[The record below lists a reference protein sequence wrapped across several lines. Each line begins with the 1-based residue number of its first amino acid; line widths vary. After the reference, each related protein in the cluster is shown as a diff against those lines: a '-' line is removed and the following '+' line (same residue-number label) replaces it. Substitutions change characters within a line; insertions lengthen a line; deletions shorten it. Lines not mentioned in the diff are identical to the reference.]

1 MEISGKVDQ
10 KTIKYLVDRNNLPT
24 LHGKHNTEFELP
36 LVIKTSIQPSK
47 MLNAKLIND
56 DIFSFSFVRHPYT
69 RYVHKV
75 PLQAV
80 ISLQILLCKYT
91 IDS

>member
-10 KTIKYLVDRNNLPT
+10 KTIKYLVDRNNLPI

-91 IDS
+91 SDS